1 MIKLG
6 MKARDKITGFEGIIV
21 GRAQYL
27 TSCSQA
33 VLVPT
38 VDGKGL
44 ARAGEWF
51 DEARLEI
58 IGEGF
63 TPPEVPSTT
72 KPGGPQR
79 DAPR

>member
-6 MKARDKITGFEGIIV
+6 LKAKDKITGFEGIIT

-27 TSCSQA
+27 TGCNQA

-38 VDGKGL
+38 VDDKGL
-44 ARAGEWF
+44 VRGGEWF

-63 TPPEVPSTT
+63 TPAEVSSTAN
-72 KPGGPQR
+72 PGGPQR